1 MTPGSSHVAL
11 IRRIVRS
18 TKAINAVERLKTRSG
33 NPHYAAVSLSG
44 GLFYLVD
51 RAASGEQK
59 LSAPQTMDDFVAF
72 VNALKPEKPRRVSK
86 LDLAMDEQIKRSGKS
101 RISGDE

>member
-1 MTPGSSHVAL
+1 M
-11 IRRIVRS
+11 RS

-33 NPHYAAVSLSG
+33 NPQYAAISLSG

-51 RAASGEQK
+51 RALAGEQK
-59 LSAPQTMDDFVAF
+59 LSSPLSLDDFVAF

-101 RISGDE
+101 RVPNGG

>member
-1 MTPGSSHVAL
+1 M
-11 IRRIVRS
+11 RS

-33 NPHYAAVSLSG
+33 NPQYAAISLSG

-51 RAASGEQK
+51 RALAGEQK
-59 LSAPQTMDDFVAF
+59 LSSPLRLDDFVAF

-86 LDLAMDEQIKRSGKS
+86 LDLAMDEQIKCSGKPRDPS
-101 RISGDE
+101 TG

>member
-1 MTPGSSHVAL
+1 MFPRTIACFFTGL
-11 IRRIVRS
+11 IVRS

-59 LSAPQTMDDFVAF
+59 LSSPQTMDDFVAF
-72 VNALKPEKPRRVSK
+72 VNGLKPEKPRRVSK
-86 LDLAMDEQIKRSGKS
+86 LDLAMDEQIKRSGKLKTPT
-101 RISGDE
+101 DE